1 MMRNSLLFSLLAA
14 AIFLAGNVSG
24 RYAANANWQAK
35 VAQQRAEYNQKYAE
49 QLANNALISES
60 YQQVKVQLN
69 QTLKDKT
76 RAIQENKE
84 LINANN
90 RITRDFMRY
99 FQSAESRSELPQDHQ
114 PAIIDPNGIIPAA
127 DFLVWS
133 VGLQAHDNQ
142 CVNQLN
148 NLIKQIN

>member
-1 MMRNSLLFSLLAA
+1 MINKFLALLA
-14 AIFLAGNVSG
+14 ILSVYFAGNMAG
-24 RYAANANWQAK
+24 RYAANTNWQAK

-60 YQQVKVQLN
+60 YQQVKAQLN
-69 QTLKDKT
+69 QTMGDRQ

-84 LINANN
+84 LIDTNN
-90 RITRDFMRY
+90 RITRDFVRY
-99 FQSAESRSELPQDHQ
+99 FKSAESRGELQKDDKS
-114 PAIIDPNGIIPAA
+114 AAIDPDGTVSST
-127 DFLVWS
+127 DFLSWS
-133 VGLQAHDNQ
+133 VGLQTHDNQ